1 MRERATRAAG
11 SRRGATLA
19 GGPALARERVSRVRR
34 ERAAVLGLAP
44 RGLSAGGGKLGRA
57 VLALGCERGERAEEG
72 EAMGLRKGGSGSGRV
87 GLGRGMLLGQEKGR
101 TGLGFG

>member
-1 MRERATRAAG
+1 MEGWPAA
-11 SRRGATLA
+11 
-19 GGPALARERVSRVRR
+19 
-34 ERAAVLGLAP
+34 LGLAP
-44 RGLSAGGGKLGRA
+44 RGLSVEGGKLGRA

>member
-1 MRERATRAAG
+1 MRGGWPAA
-11 SRRGATLA
+11 
-19 GGPALARERVSRVRR
+19 
-34 ERAAVLGLAP
+34 LGLAP

-101 TGLGFG
+101 TGLCFG

>member
-1 MRERATRAAG
+1 MACERER
-11 SRRGATLA
+11 S
-19 GGPALARERVSRVRR
+19 
-34 ERAAVLGLAP
+34 
-44 RGLSAGGGKLGRA
+44 SAGGEKLGRA